1 MVSKIVILNLLINLI
16 LLTIPLYLSA
26 ENLKISASGSW
37 FLSIDQSN
45 LISGGG
51 SNLQSTY
58 QSTPDATLIHI
69 KADKRSSW
77 AVYVRRIPVFNN
89 LTIYARRTSDG
100 RGEGTIEGGEN
111 FIPLGEGY
119 TMLFRGRGERKD
131 VTIQYRIRG
140 VSISISPGLRDFQII
155 YTVEEDGQ

>member
-1 MVSKIVILNLLINLI
+1 MKKKILILNLLIHLI

-37 FLSIDQSN
+37 SLSIDQSN

-58 QSTPDATLIHI
+58 QSPPDATLIDI
-69 KADKRSSW
+69 KANKKSSW
-77 AVYVRRIPVFNN
+77 AVYVRRIPLPNH
-89 LTIYARRTSDG
+89 LTIYVRRTSDG
-100 RGEGTIEGGEN
+100 RGKGTIEGGEN

-119 TMLFRGRGERKD
+119 TVLFKGRGERKD
-131 VTIQYRIRG
+131 VTIQYIIKG
-140 VSISISPGLRDFQII
+140 VSISSSPGLRDFQII
-155 YTVEEDGQ
+155 YAVEEDGQ

>member
-1 MVSKIVILNLLINLI
+1 MKKNILILILFINPI
-16 LLTIPLYLSA
+16 LLTIPICIPA
-26 ENLKISASGSW
+26 ENPKISASGSW

-58 QSTPDATLIHI
+58 QSPPDATLIDI
-69 KADKRSSW
+69 KADKKSSW
-77 AVYVRRIPVFNN
+77 AVYVRRIQLPNN
-89 LTIYARRTSDG
+89 LTIYVRRTSDG
-100 RGEGTIEGGEN
+100 RGKGSIEGGEN

-119 TMLFRGRGERKD
+119 TMLFRGREERKD
-131 VTIQYRIRG
+131 ITIQYRIRG
-140 VSISISPGLRDFQII
+140 VSISISPGLRDLQII

>member
-58 QSTPDATLIHI
+58 QSPPDATLIDI
-69 KADKRSSW
+69 KADQKSSW
-77 AVYVRRIPVFNN
+77 AVYVRRIP
-89 LTIYARRTSDG
+89 LPDHPTIYVRRTSDG
-100 RGEGTIEGGEN
+100 RGKRSIEGGET

-131 VTIQYRIRG
+131 ITIQYRIRG
-140 VSISISPGLRDFQII
+140 ISISISPGLRDLPVV
-155 YTVEEDGQ
+155 YAVEEDGR